1 VLPNIDVSE
10 ARSRRDLPCARRRR
24 VRRPIVLVRGAITES
39 TPKTKT
45 GDRLIWLDS
54 ETARLLKEHRKAQ
67 VKTPG

>member
-1 VLPNIDVSE
+1 V
-10 ARSRRDLPCARRRR
+10 R

-54 ETARLLKEHRKAQ
+54 QTWSAVPADSGRGAGG
-67 VKTPG
+67 V